1 MMRCF
6 KFTTGLIA
14 GMAIGLLTA
23 PAKGEE
29 TRKKLSDTA
38 NAWKNRID
46 DLFGRGNQELDDLKT
61 MLEDPATEFTEDLR
75 RDLLRLIERTK
86 KAFKEAHKESLS

>member
-1 MMRCF
+1 MRCF

-38 NAWKNRID
+38 NAWKHRID

-61 MLEDPATEFTEDLR
+61 MLEDPAAEFTEDLR